1 MKNLTLLNDVTNI
14 KLGDTATTIQ
24 FKQWD
29 GTQWNQFNLK
39 L

>member
-24 FKQWD
+24 AM
-29 GTQWNQFNLK
+29 GRNTVEPI
-39 L
+39 